1 MSFQQS
7 YDIAVIGAGI
17 IGLATA
23 MRLSQEYPRYKIIV
37 LEKDG
42 EVAQHQTG
50 HNSGVIHAG
59 IYYAPGSQKANFCST
74 GGRALRQ
81 FCDERGIEYEMCG
94 KVIVAINDEEV
105 PRLQDLFERG
115 TANGAEGLEMVGPER
130 LAELEPYAAGV
141 QAIFSPNTGIID
153 FKKVSQAY
161 AIEFG
166 ENGGDLLLNTAVHGI
181 ARRDN
186 RMYLETSRGE
196 IAARHI
202 IKLRRTA
209 SRPGGAHDGAPT
221 PGLRIIPFRGEY
233 FSIKPERQYLV
244 RSLIYPVPD
253 PSLPFLGV
261 HFTKRITGGVEAGPN
276 AVLAF
281 AREGYTKTS
290 FSLSDTLGT
299 FTYPGFWKMS
309 LSHWKSGLDEQ
320 HRSLRKSLFLKSL
333 QTLVPTIEMDDL
345 SEPGAGVRAQAVD
358 DNGNLLQDFAI
369 SETENAIHVLS
380 APSPGATSSLTISRY
395 IVDMAV
401 GAFRAGGV
409 SNNQSRLPITKRQN
423 INIAGQEVSPQ

>member
-1 MSFQQS
+1 MSFQNS

-23 MRLSQEYPRYKIIV
+23 MRLAEEYPRYKIVV

-74 GGRALRQ
+74 GGRLLRQ

-94 KVIVAINDEEV
+94 KVIVAITDEEV

-115 TANGAEGLEMVGPER
+115 TANGAEGLEMIGPER
-130 LAELEPYAAGV
+130 LAELEPYSAGV

-166 ENGGDLLLNTAVHGI
+166 ENGGDLMLNTAVHGI
-181 ARRDN
+181 TRRDGQ
-186 RMYLETSRGE
+186 MYLETSRGD
-196 IAARHI
+196 ITARHI
-202 IKLRRTA
+202 INCAGLQADKVARMT
-209 SRPGGAHDGAPT
+209 GAE

-290 FSLSDTLGT
+290 FNLGEAFETL
-299 FTYPGFWKMS
+299 TYPGFWKMS
-309 LSHWKSGLDEQ
+309 LTHWKSGIDEQ
-320 HRSLRKSLFLKSL
+320 HRSLRKSLFLTSL
-333 QTLVPTIEMDDL
+333 QTLVPSIEMDDL

-358 DNGNLLQDFAI
+358 SNGNLLQDFAI

-401 GAFRAGGV
+401 GAFGLEG
-409 SNNQSRLPITKRQN
+409 
-423 INIAGQEVSPQ
+423 

>member
-1 MSFQQS
+1 MSFQN

-23 MRLSQEYPRYKIIV
+23 MRLAQEYPRYKIIV

-74 GGRALRQ
+74 GGRLLRQ
-81 FCDERGIEYEMCG
+81 FCDERDIEYEMCG

-105 PRLQDLFERG
+105 PRLEDLLERG

-181 ARRDN
+181 ANRDQ

-202 IKLRRTA
+202 INCAGLQADQVARMM
-209 SRPGGAHDGAPT
+209 GAD

-244 RSLIYPVPD
+244 KSLIYPVPD

-290 FSLSDTLGT
+290 FNLGDALGT
-299 FTYPGFWKMS
+299 LTYPGFWKMS
-309 LSHWKSGLDEQ
+309 H
-320 HRSLRKSLFLKSL
+320 
-333 QTLVPTIEMDDL
+333 VPLEERH
-345 SEPGAGVRAQAVD
+345 S
-358 DNGNLLQDFAI
+358 
-369 SETENAIHVLS
+369 
-380 APSPGATSSLTISRY
+380 TSSTARCESRC
-395 IVDMAV
+395 
-401 GAFRAGGV
+401 
-409 SNNQSRLPITKRQN
+409 S
-423 INIAGQEVSPQ
+423 

>member
-1 MSFQQS
+1 MSFQN

-23 MRLSQEYPRYKIIV
+23 MRLAQEYPRYKIIV

-42 EVAQHQTG
+42 EVARHQTG

-59 IYYAPGSQKANFCST
+59 IYYAPGSQKANFCSI
-74 GGRALRQ
+74 GGRELRR
-81 FCDERGIEYEMCG
+81 FCDERGIEYDMCG

-105 PRLQDLFERG
+105 PRLEDLFERG

-202 IKLRRTA
+202 INCAGLQADQVARMMG
-209 SRPGGAHDGAPT
+209 SE

-253 PSLPFLGV
+253 PNLPFLGV

-290 FSLSDTLGT
+290 FRLRDALGT
-299 FTYPGFWKMS
+299 LTYPGFWKMS

-333 QTLVPTIEMDDL
+333 QTLVPSIEMGDL

-358 DNGNLLQDFAI
+358 RNGNLLQDFAI

-401 GAFRAGGV
+401 DAFGLER
-409 SNNQSRLPITKRQN
+409 
-423 INIAGQEVSPQ
+423 

>member
-1 MSFQQS
+1 MSFQNS

-23 MRLSQEYPRYKIIV
+23 MRLAEEYPRYKIVV

-74 GGRALRQ
+74 GGRLLRQ

-94 KVIVAINDEEV
+94 KVIVAITDEEV

-115 TANGAEGLEMVGPER
+115 TANGAEGLEMIGPER

-166 ENGGDLLLNTAVHGI
+166 ENGGDLMLNTAVHGI
-181 ARRDN
+181 TRRDGQ
-186 RMYLETSRGE
+186 MYLETSRGD
-196 IAARHI
+196 ITARHI
-202 IKLRRTA
+202 INCAGLQADKVARMT
-209 SRPGGAHDGAPT
+209 GAE

-290 FSLSDTLGT
+290 FNLGEAFETL
-299 FTYPGFWKMS
+299 TYPGFWKMS
-309 LSHWKSGLDEQ
+309 LTHWKSGIDEQ
-320 HRSLRKSLFLKSL
+320 HRSLRKSLFLTSL
-333 QTLVPTIEMDDL
+333 QTLVPSIEMDDL

-358 DNGNLLQDFAI
+358 SNGNLLQDFAI

-401 GAFRAGGV
+401 GAFGLEG
-409 SNNQSRLPITKRQN
+409 
-423 INIAGQEVSPQ
+423 